1 MKAWIFQLASYLFEH
16 VFVCGKSRSCTSG
29 QSLMQKQNPLQ
40 NTLFQTTYL
49 KIAASLLCFPTQT
62 LLFPVCC
69 LLSPQSLKWSLKNL
83 SDIGFLQVKVIK
95 AVDLLSADL
104 NGTSFGCKIFTVVL
118 REPSLK
124 VCFCW
129 VLQARAIPSA
139 CWNWGTTGCRP
150 TRSIRTSTQSGTK
163 SSHCQAFFYLTH
175 KTLYSYGKNY

>member
-1 MKAWIFQLASYLFEH
+1 MFLFLENLAPVPPAFDAEAEPSPKHSFSDNIFEDSSIIIVFSYPN
-16 VFVCGKSRSCTSG
+16 SC
-29 QSLMQKQNPLQ
+29 
-40 NTLFQTTYL
+40 
-49 KIAASLLCFPTQT
+49 
-62 LLFPVCC
+62 VCC

-104 NGTSFGCKIFTVVL
+104 NGTSFGFQDFHGGSEGAQSERV
-118 REPSLK
+118 
-124 VCFCW
+124 FCW

-163 SSHCQAFFYLTH
+163 SSHCQAFFLSH
-175 KTLYSYGKNY
+175 S